1 MNVTLWIVQGML
13 AVVFLVVGFMKL
25 IQPKEKLAGRM
36 PFVDDFSPATIKM
49 IGVAEVLGAIGIVL
63 PALTGILPWLTPFAA
78 VGLGVNQVGAA
89 LTHLRRREYLTI
101 IINAILLAM
110 AVFVAYGRFVAV
122 SFF

>member
-25 IQPKEKLAGRM
+25 IQPKEKLAERM
-36 PFVDDFSPATIKM
+36 PFVEDFSPATIKM

-63 PALTGILPWLTPFAA
+63 PVLTGILPWLTPFAA

-89 LTHLRRREYLTI
+89 LTHLRRREYRTI

-122 SFF
+122 PFF